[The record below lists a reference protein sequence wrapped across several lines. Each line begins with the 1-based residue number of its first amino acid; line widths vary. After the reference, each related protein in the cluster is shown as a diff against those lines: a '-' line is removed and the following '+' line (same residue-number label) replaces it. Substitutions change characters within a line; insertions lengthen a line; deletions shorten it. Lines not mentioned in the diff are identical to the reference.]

1 MNRTILL
8 IVLITALSTSA
19 FSQKR
24 PAAARAKPRVAPA
37 AKSSEVGQTAI
48 VIDETLSVLRK
59 NPSLFSES
67 VHRMSRGR
75 KVQILGVTEADGV
88 RFYKVTVPPKNFG
101 WVQSD
106 AVFGKFRAGDE
117 ERLSKLV
124 QASTGFDQIEIAQQ
138 FFELY
143 PNSKSKPVLLLLY
156 GDLLEEAAAGLSKQ
170 ASSRLVRREMA
181 ASAAPMHSYYL
192 NFSYLDRYRKLGI
205 IYLFDPTLRQY
216 HYDGASW
223 KEIIAK
229 FPSSPEAAEAVKRL
243 ETLRTKME
251 KKL

>member
-1 MNRTILL
+1 MKRTTLL
-8 IVLITALSTSA
+8 FTLIAALSVSA
-19 FSQKR
+19 LSQKR
-24 PAAARAKPRVAPA
+24 PSPAGTKVRATATTR
-37 AKSSEVGQTAI
+37 SSEIGQSAI

-59 NPSLFSES
+59 NPSLFSDS

-88 RFYKVTVPPKNFG
+88 KFYKVTVPPKNFG

-106 AVFGKFRAGDE
+106 AVFGRFRQSDE

-124 QASTGFDQIEIAQQ
+124 QASTGFDQIEIAQH
-138 FFELY
+138 FFALY
-143 PNSKSKPVLLLLY
+143 PDSKIKPALLLLY
-156 GDLLEEAAAGLSKQ
+156 GDLLEEAAAKLSKD

-192 NFSYLDRYRKLGI
+192 NFSYLDRYRKLGVI
-205 IYLFDPTLRQY
+205 FLFDPALRQY

-223 KEIIAK
+223 KEIIARYQT
-229 FPSSPEAAEAVKRL
+229 SPEASEAAKRL
-243 ETLRTKME
+243 ETLKIKME
-251 KKL
+251 KK